1 MLSWRTIV
9 TIYQETHVLHFLS
22 STNTH
27 IPAPFWTAVV
37 PVMVSFPSCNRAADL
52 LIDWFGPEELK
63 RVVGGERWWQVRG
76 MDGIASEWITEGRFL
91 DDAEVA
97 GDGEKLSDDEET
109 IKKMEKL
116 ETVMVRASEIWIL
129 ISKISQTG
137 GYYRHS
143 SMFMEVSL
151 C

>member
-1 MLSWRTIV
+1 MSSFNSMAAGVAHMIRLCL
-9 TIYQETHVLHFLS
+9 EPMDELLTHHSDYLPRDSYCSFS
-22 STNTH
+22 ASTNTH

-37 PVMVSFPSCNRAADL
+37 PVMVPLSSCNRAADL

-63 RVVGGERWWQVRG
+63 AVVGGERWWQVRG

-97 GDGEKLSDDEET
+97 GDGEKMSDDEET

-116 ETVMVRASEIWIL
+116 ETVMVRASEP
-129 ISKISQTG
+129 
-137 GYYRHS
+137 
-143 SMFMEVSL
+143 
-151 C
+151 